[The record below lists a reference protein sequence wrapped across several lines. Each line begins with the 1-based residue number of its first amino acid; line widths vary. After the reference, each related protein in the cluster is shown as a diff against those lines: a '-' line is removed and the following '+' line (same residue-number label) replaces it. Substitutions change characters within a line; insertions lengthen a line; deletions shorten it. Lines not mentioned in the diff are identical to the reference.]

1 MLKNYDLIFKKT
13 IWKNKM
19 YLGVFFSTNIIMV
32 ATVSSLSY
40 FFLKF
45 CFRNSLDKKIF
56 NFIFFYHL
64 VFIFYFFIFAKN
76 NDSDSLKYFYD
87 ASNGFFFR

>member
-1 MLKNYDLIFKKT
+1 
-13 IWKNKM
+13 M

-40 FFLKF
+40 FLKF

-76 NDSDSLKYFYD
+76 NDSDSFKIFL
-87 ASNGFFFR
+87 